1 MPDSISATIAYVQ
14 PGGPRPFYYANA
26 HERDCVPVTGRTMP
40 VADARPLATALDREG
55 FVLAP
60 HVSRVGD
67 FADAAEVAATHPAE
81 IVELLQAQTGADL
94 VLVTAPGILRF
105 SEATGAAGSR
115 DNSHPARFAHIDAT
129 AATSAAFAARALPE
143 GRTARRHAH
152 YNVWRALSDP
162 PQDVPLALC
171 DARSLAPG
179 DCIVAD
185 AIFDPPGAP
194 EWRFESWVIGPNPA
208 HRWHWYPDLT
218 RDEAI
223 IFKTSNSQFG
233 NPVPHVAFDA
243 PVGVRPARPRVSIE
257 MRAVA
262 YWLA

>member
-1 MPDSISATIAYVQ
+1 MADSIRAAIAYVR
-14 PGGPRPFYYANA
+14 PGGPRPCYYANA
-26 HERDCVPVTGRTMP
+26 HERDRVPVTGRSMLI
-40 VADARPLATALDREG
+40 ANARSLSTGLDREG
-55 FVLAP
+55 FVLAD
-60 HVSRVGD
+60 HSSRIGD
-67 FADAAEVAATHPAE
+67 FTDPAEVAATYPAE
-81 IVELLQAQTGADL
+81 IVELLLAQTGADR
-94 VLVTAPGILRF
+94 VFVTAPAILRF

-129 AATSAAFAARALPE
+129 AATSAALAARALPA
-143 GRTARRHAH
+143 GLTARRHAH
-152 YNVWRALSDP
+152 YNVWRAISGA

-171 DARSLAPG
+171 DARSLAPD

-185 AIFDPPGAP
+185 AIFDPPGVP
-194 EWRFESWVIGPNPA
+194 QWRFESWVIAPNPA

-223 IFKTSNSQFG
+223 IFKSSDSRFG

-243 PVGVRPARPRVSIE
+243 PPEWRPALPRISIE

-262 YWLA
+262 YWLD